1 MNFADWKS
9 RYYKSNNL
17 IIDICILVLGFGVM
31 VCGYFQI
38 TLWMLAAER
47 QTAVIRNK
55 FFHAILRQEI
65 GWFDTHKAGE
75 LNTRLSELV
84 FEFQV

>member
-1 MNFADWKS
+1 MNFTHLKGK
-9 RYYKSNNL
+9 YYTFNNM
-17 IIDICILVLGFGVM
+17 IIHMCILVLGFGQM
-31 VCGYFQI
+31 VCGYIQI

-65 GWFDTHKAGE
+65 GWFDTHQAGE

-84 FEFQV
+84 IEF